1 MMLEAWDSIFFEE
14 ETIGMRIH
22 TTGVAFGACML
33 AIYAV
38 AMPASAHNC
47 HQKRFQSRPIDL
59 GVSGGNINAF
69 QTIGGRQFCF
79 DGTLGSMVQDGDG
92 NKFIL
97 SNNHVLADI
106 NSAAPGELI
115 VQPGLA
121 EKAIRCNQVPGDA
134 IATFSRDV
142 TVVFGGSDNTIDA
155 AIAAVDTGD
164 VNPEILNI
172 GSIAS
177 TIATPAPGMRV
188 EKMGRTTCLTSG
200 KIAAV
205 AVQVIVDYGS
215 GRVANFINQIL
226 INGHFG
232 GPGDSGSLIV
242 TKEACPQAVALLFAG
257 SRNQKHT
264 FANPISDVLSGLNV
278 SMVGGCSAA
287 AVESPDPVEAGNA
300 EIPKDAVNSTK
311 AVRDR
316 HHDELMRIPGAVGT
330 GIGVGDQPGQTA
342 IEVYLKKLTPEAQ
355 AAAPKTVEGVPV
367 RLIETGGVVAY

>member
-1 MMLEAWDSIFFEE
+1 
-14 ETIGMRIH
+14 MRNQA
-22 TTGVAFGACML
+22 TGVAIVACML
-33 AIYAV
+33 AIGAV
-38 AMPASAHNC
+38 SMPASAHNC
-47 HQKRFQSRPIDL
+47 SQKHFQTRPFDL
-59 GVSGGNINAF
+59 GVSGGNINAI
-69 QTIGGRQFCF
+69 QSVGGKEFCF

-106 NSAAPGELI
+106 NSASPGELI

-121 EKAIRCNQVPGDA
+121 ERAINCNQVPADA
-134 IATFSRDV
+134 IATFTRDV
-142 TVVFGGSDNTIDA
+142 AVQFGTDNTIDA

-172 GSIAS
+172 GSIAGTTAS
-177 TIATPAPGMRV
+177 PSPGLKV
-188 EKMGRTTCLTSG
+188 KKMGRTTCLTSG

-205 AVQVIVDYGS
+205 AVQVSVDYGG
-215 GRVANFINQIL
+215 GRTANFINQIL
-226 INGHFG
+226 INGPGAPNAFG

-242 TKEACPQAVALLFAG
+242 TKDACPQAVALLFAG
-257 SRNQKHT
+257 TRNQKHV

-278 SMVGGCSAA
+278 SMVGGCTAATSATA
-287 AVESPDPVEAGNA
+287 APQNTVEAGNGA
-300 EIPKDAVNSTK
+300 MPKEVVDSAT

-316 HHDELMRIPGAVGT
+316 HKDQLMSIPGVVGT
-330 GIGVGDQPGQTA
+330 GIGISDQPGQPE

-367 RLIETGGVVAY
+367 KLIETGGVVAY

>member
-1 MMLEAWDSIFFEE
+1 
-14 ETIGMRIH
+14 MRYQG
-22 TTGVAFGACML
+22 TAAAFAALML
-33 AIYAV
+33 AAGSLAV
-38 AMPASAHNC
+38 TPAAARVC
-47 HQKRFQSRPIDL
+47 HQRGFQTRPFDL

-69 QTIGGRQFCF
+69 GSIGGREFCF

-92 NKFIL
+92 NQFIL

-121 EKAIRCNQVPGDA
+121 EKAIKCRQVPGDA
-134 IATFSRDV
+134 VATFSRDFPV
-142 TVVFGGSDNTIDA
+142 QFGSDNTIDA
-155 AIAAVDTGD
+155 AIAAVDPGD

-177 TIATPAPGMRV
+177 TTATPSPGLKV
-188 EKMGRTTCLTSG
+188 KKMGRTTCLTSG

-205 AVQVIVDYGS
+205 AVQVIVDYGG

-226 INGHFG
+226 VNGPPPPNNFG

-242 TKEACPQAVALLFAG
+242 TRGPCPQAVALLFAG
-257 SRNQKHT
+257 SGNQKHV

-278 SMVGGCSAA
+278 SMVGGCTAA
-287 AVESPDPVEAGNA
+287 TVAPQASDEAGNVA
-300 EIPKDAVNSTK
+300 MPKEVVDSAT

-316 HHDELMRIPGAVGT
+316 HKAQLMSIPGVVGT
-330 GIGVGDQPGQTA
+330 GIGISDQPGQPE
-342 IEVYLKKLTPEAQ
+342 IEVYLKKLTPEAK

-367 RLIETGGVVAY
+367 KLIETGGIVAY